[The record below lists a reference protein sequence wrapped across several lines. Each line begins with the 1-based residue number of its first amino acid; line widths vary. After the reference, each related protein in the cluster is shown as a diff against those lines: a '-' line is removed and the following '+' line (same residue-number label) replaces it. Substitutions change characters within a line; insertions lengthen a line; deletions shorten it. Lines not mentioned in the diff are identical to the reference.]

1 MRFTSQQG
9 MICHRDKLHLRNNS
23 QKTVEK
29 RFFVIIK
36 QENYKGEKYDI

>member
-1 MRFTSQQG
+1 M
-9 MICHRDKLHLRNNS
+9 KNNC
-23 QKTVEK
+23 QKAVEK